1 MAVVQMTLHYLHLPK
16 SSAKDH
22 HRLEPA
28 VGQNHRLARKQGRT
42 AEEPEWELGMEG
54 GRSGLL
60 RKGTAEALRQGDQFW
75 VGCCLCSRVRRDR
88 DQLGWVLWG
97 AGAV

>member
-1 MAVVQMTLHYLHLPK
+1 MAVVQTTLHYLHLPK

-42 AEEPEWELGMEG
+42 AEEPEWELGIGVGEVWAAAEG
-54 GRSGLL
+54 SCGSSGTGRP
-60 RKGTAEALRQGDQFW
+60 
-75 VGCCLCSRVRRDR
+75 V
-88 DQLGWVLWG
+88 LGWVLSLQQG
-97 AGAV
+97 

>member
-22 HRLEPA
+22 HRLQPA

-42 AEEPEWELGMEG
+42 AEEPEWELGMG
-54 GRSGLL
+54 GAGLGCCGRALRKLWDRETSSGLGVVSAAGL
-60 RKGTAEALRQGDQFW
+60 GETGTN
-75 VGCCLCSRVRRDR
+75 
-88 DQLGWVLWG
+88 
-97 AGAV
+97 